1 LFYQN
6 QFIEKIIS
14 SNQVR
19 RTIFSGIIGGMIRIE
34 TYKVIPFLLF
44 FIVFSALLFLPYFSQ
59 VELPVASMSSFG
71 SETVRAQ
78 VDEIIEEGEIDLGGT
93 IQRYQIARVEILEGD
108 YTGILMEI
116 DYGQRQVLSGN
127 TYLNPGDKILVTMGS
142 SAENVLAAYFVD
154 FVRVTPLLW
163 LLAAFIVA
171 ILLISR
177 WKGLRSLLSMG
188 FSLYVIIS
196 YIIPHILA
204 GEDPVRVSI
213 IGSAILLGVTL
224 YLTYGWNLKTHS
236 AVLGMGFVL
245 VITGTLAYFFVVFTR
260 LTGAG
265 DEDALFL
272 IQMLDSRI
280 NLRGLLLGG
289 MIIGA
294 LGVLDDLVT
303 TQASA
308 VFELYGANPGLGF
321 RGLYNAA
328 MRIGQDHVAATVNT
342 LVLAYAGA
350 SLPMLLMFSLGRGD
364 YGYLVNFSFVAEE
377 IVRTLVGSLGLVAAV
392 PLTTVIAAGFA
403 LNRDKLGKWEQVLGP
418 VGSGE
423 SHHH

>member
-1 LFYQN
+1 M
-6 QFIEKIIS
+6 
-14 SNQVR
+14 
-19 RTIFSGIIGGMIRIE
+19 IGGMIRIE
-34 TYKVIPFLLF
+34 THKVIPLLLF
-44 FIVFSALLFLPYFSQ
+44 IIVIAAMLFLPYFSQ
-59 VELPVASMSSFG
+59 VELPVAQMSAFG
-71 SETVRAQ
+71 SETVRAR
-78 VDEIIEEGEIDLGGT
+78 VDEIIEEGQIDLGGT
-93 IQRYQIARVEILEGD
+93 VQRYQIARVEILEGE
-108 YTGILMEI
+108 YKGILMEI
-116 DYGQRQVLSGN
+116 DYGKRQVLPGN
-127 TYLNPGDKILVTMGS
+127 VYLNPGDNILVTLG
-142 SAENVLAAYFVD
+142 VRPDGVITAYYTEH
-154 FVRVTPLLW
+154 VRTTPLLW
-163 LLAAFIVA
+163 LLAAFVVA

-177 WKGLRSLLSMG
+177 WKGLRSLLSMA
-188 FSLYVIIS
+188 FSLWVIVS
-196 YIIPHILA
+196 YIIPHILT

-236 AVLGMGFVL
+236 AVLGMVFVL

-265 DEDALFL
+265 DENALFL

-308 VFELYGANPGLGF
+308 VFELYGANPGLGY

-350 SLPMLLMFSLGRGD
+350 SLPMLLMFTLGRGD
-364 YGYLVNFSFVAEE
+364 FGYVVNFSFIAEE

-392 PLTTVIAAGFA
+392 PLTTAIAAGFA
-403 LNRDKLGKWEQVLGP
+403 LYRHRLGKWEQALGP
-418 VGSGE
+418 EGSGGG
-423 SHHH
+423 HFH